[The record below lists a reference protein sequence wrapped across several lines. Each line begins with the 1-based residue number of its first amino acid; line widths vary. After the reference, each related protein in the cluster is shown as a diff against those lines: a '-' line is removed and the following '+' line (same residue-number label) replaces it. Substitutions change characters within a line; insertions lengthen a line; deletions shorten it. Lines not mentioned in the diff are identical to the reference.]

1 MALQRWDP
9 FRELR
14 RLDRGFGGFGPRMVY
29 GRTENGHAVWGVPL
43 DVVEEDDSFVVR
55 ASTPGVAPEN
65 IDVTID
71 GSVLTIKGHT
81 EAEAEDKSES
91 YIVRER
97 RSGYFQRALRLS
109 DTVDTEKIE
118 STYGNGV
125 LTITISKREST
136 KARKVDVKAGG
147 YLDRRRGPPVRSQE
161 GPAV

>member
-14 RLDRGFGGFGPRMVY
+14 RLDRGFVRGFGPRMVY
-29 GRTENGHAVWGVPL
+29 GHTENGHAVWGVPL

-55 ASTPGVAPEN
+55 ASTPGVAPED

-71 GSVLTIKGHT
+71 GNVLTIKGHT

-97 RSGYFQRALRLS
+97 RSGDFQRALRLS

-125 LTITISKREST
+125 LTIRIPKREST
-136 KARKVDVKAGG
+136 KARKVEVKAGG
-147 YLDRRRGPPVRSQE
+147 
-161 GPAV
+161 